1 MRTLFR
7 VVSLRL
13 ARSARGR
20 WVLAALL
27 LLVGAGLF
35 ALLPAAHGT
44 NERLSFLIGGAFFVA
59 FGLFVLIFAIL
70 ISRGTAKAMEEGEAR
85 AKQMLAEGTLVPI
98 PPLPKS
104 PPKGATPDDL
114 AQVERYAGQLSTI
127 PWGAHPQVA
136 ETNVYDVFNSTVA
149 YTRRITGDWAQLS
162 GPVQT
167 FANLPLPLAYVGAAE
182 VMFRLSYLRGT
193 TYAPV
198 GLRQGVRFTTRAQLH
213 TPLQPDALVIQIKL
227 LAACRYPYW
236 QELATKT
243 VALAQRAAPNHPR
256 LANSLMF
263 YHRMRGE
270 YDEALRYADQAISHP
285 PSPEEAQVALSS
297 KSLLLMDLK
306 RYPEGIAAC
315 DALLAQ
321 NPNDPW
327 CWHNRSIM
335 LARMGNYPE
344 ALASS
349 ERALSIMEFGAA
361 RKQRAAI
368 LSKLAEG

>member
-7 VVSLRL
+7 VVSSQL
-13 ARSARGR
+13 ARSGPGR
-20 WVLAALL
+20 WVLAMLL
-27 LLVGAGLF
+27 LLIGAILF

-44 NERLSFLIGGAFFVA
+44 NEQLSFVIGCGFFVA
-59 FGLFVLIFAIL
+59 CGLFVLIFTIL
-70 ISRGTAKAMEEGEAR
+70 ISRRTAKAMEQGEAR
-85 AKQMLAEGTLVPI
+85 AKQMLAEGTLLPI
-98 PPLPKS
+98 PPLPQS
-104 PPKGATPDDL
+104 LPKGATKDDI
-114 AQVERYAGQLSTI
+114 ARVEGYATQLSTV
-127 PWGAHPQVA
+127 PWGTRPQVA
-136 ETNVYDVFNSTVA
+136 ESNVYDVFNSTVA
-149 YTRRITGDWAQLS
+149 YTRRITGDWSQLR
-162 GPVQT
+162 GPIQT
-167 FANLPLPLAYVGAAE
+167 FANLPLPLCYVGAAE

-193 TYAPV
+193 TYAPA
-198 GLRQGVRFTTRAQLH
+198 GLRQGLRFTTRAQLH

-227 LAACRYPYW
+227 LAACKFPYW
-236 QELATKT
+236 HELATKA

-270 YDEALRYADQAISHP
+270 YDEALRYADQAITHP
-285 PSPEEAQVALSS
+285 PSSEEAQVALSS

-315 DALLAQ
+315 DALLAL

-335 LARMGNYPE
+335 LTHMGNYSE

-361 RKQRAAI
+361 RKQREAI
-368 LSKLAEG
+368 TSKLAER